1 MALIDKL
8 TEIANSIRA
17 KTGGTEPLTLDQMAT
32 EIKSISGNEDL
43 FYKRITGQLGEEIV
57 LDEKYTTIGSYSFS
71 GNPNLKKITA
81 DYVTSY
87 SASALG
93 SMESVE
99 EVSLNRLVNAKNPN
113 LFYNNKK
120 LKNISLNSLESTGD
134 SFIFGQ
140 CIALEELVLPKFKT
154 LGGYAIFQG
163 CTNLKTLVFCGD
175 IVVTLNNIGNI
186 ANFSKGTIYVKSAL
200 IPEYE
205 SATNWSSLVANG
217 TVTFAPIE
225 GSKYE

>member
-87 SASALG
+87 SRSAFCET
-93 SMESVE
+93 SAETI
-99 EVSLNRLVNAKNPN
+99 SLRGLVNANVAN
-113 LFYNNKK
+113 LFYNNKL
-120 LKNISLNSLESTGD
+120 LKNILLTSLESTSD
-134 SFIFGQ
+134 SYIFGQ
-140 CIALEELVLPKFKT
+140 CPSLEVLVLPKLKS
-154 LGGYAIFQG
+154 LNGYAVFQG
-163 CTNLKTLVFCGD
+163 DNNLKTLVFGGD
-175 IVVTLNNIGNI
+175 SVVKLGNIGNI
-186 ANFSKGTIYVKSAL
+186 ANFNKGTIYVKSEL

-205 SATNWSSLVANG
+205 SATNWSSLVASG
-217 TVTFAPIE
+217 TVTFAAIE
-225 GSKYE
+225 GSEYE